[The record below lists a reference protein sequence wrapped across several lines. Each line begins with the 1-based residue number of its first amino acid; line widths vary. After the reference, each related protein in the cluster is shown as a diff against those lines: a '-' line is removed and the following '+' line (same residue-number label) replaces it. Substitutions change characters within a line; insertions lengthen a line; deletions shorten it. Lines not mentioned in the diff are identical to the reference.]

1 MVVGNN
7 PLSETS
13 ECQDSSQAQ
22 VTDFEV
28 CAQGEHWDSGVLC
41 NIMALI

>member
-13 ECQDSSQAQ
+13 ECHDSSQAQ
-22 VTDFEV
+22 VTDFE
-28 CAQGEHWDSGVLC
+28 EFVLEE
-41 NIMALI
+41 NIGIPGSYVI